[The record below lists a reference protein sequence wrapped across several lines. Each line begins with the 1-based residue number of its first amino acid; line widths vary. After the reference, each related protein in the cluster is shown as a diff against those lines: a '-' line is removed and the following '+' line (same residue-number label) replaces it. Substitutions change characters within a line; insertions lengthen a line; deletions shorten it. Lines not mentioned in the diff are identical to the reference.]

1 MDVGVGGLSA
11 NVAINLSV
19 NSLVTGKEFGVNFGR
34 PAEVKDSFAEEGDE
48 VACAASARD
57 RLAKTAIRVAGDQLL
72 GISDGVA
79 NLVHV
84 KSFGHGIATCA
95 ALS

>member
-1 MDVGVGGLSA
+1 MAVGVGGLSA

-48 VACAASARD
+48 VASARD